1 MCLITCVLRCIQVG
15 PGITVSPSERDTHGQ
30 SSLMESTHDNEDE
43 DEGSEIDSDEE
54 TKKILT
60 TR

>member
-1 MCLITCVLRCIQVG
+1 MLRCIQVG

-30 SSLMESTHDNEDE
+30 SSLMESTRDNEDE